1 MINVYV
7 KEYKNFLTVSM
18 VCKWLKENIRIKEY
32 SKKEELSS
40 FDIVMVSQKDP
51 QKDLQTYAKII
62 CYEECIEIILRNCR
76 NELSINYDY
85 HFLKN
90 SLDVGEKRG
99 NKHCCG
105 IIIWIIWSRCR

>member
-40 FDIVMVSQKDP
+40 FDIVMVSQ
-51 QKDLQTYAKII
+51 
-62 CYEECIEIILRNCR
+62 
-76 NELSINYDY
+76 
-85 HFLKN
+85 
-90 SLDVGEKRG
+90 
-99 NKHCCG
+99 NKMYP
-105 IIIWIIWSRCR
+105 ID